1 MNPEQILLI
10 LVGIVFF
17 DFLVQQILDYKNFK
31 SIGNK
36 LPHNVADIYDSEEY
50 RKSQDYQKENA
61 RFGFLST
68 SISTFLYLGALY
80 FGLLGLADQWVSGLI
95 ENTVWKDLALLG
107 LLYVGSDILSIP
119 FSYYKTFVIEEKYGF
134 NKSSIG
140 TFILDKVKGYALAA
154 VVGGGLIWL
163 LLFLVDTLGE
173 GFWLYF
179 WGVASLFIVLTNMF
193 YTSLIVPLFNKLKPL
208 EDGELRSAIEEYSK
222 KIEFPLTNIYVVDG
236 SKRSAKANAYFSG
249 IGPNKKIVLF
259 DTLIKNHT
267 TEELVAVLA
276 HEVGHFKRKHILQTL
291 FLSLIQI
298 GVTLF
303 LLSKVILSDSISL
316 SLGADDQSFALN
328 LIAFGLLFSPLST
341 MVGLLMH
348 MVSRKNEYEADQ
360 YAAETSSSKDLQNAL
375 RQLSKDN
382 LSNLTPHPAYVFFHH
397 SHPPVSL
404 RLQALEKFKT

>member
-10 LVGIVFF
+10 LIGIVLF
-17 DFLVQQILDYKNFK
+17 DFFIQQFLDYKNFK
-31 SIGNK
+31 WIGKK
-36 LPHNVADIYDSEEY
+36 LPNNVSDIYDKEEY
-50 RKSQDYQKENA
+50 DKSQNYQKENA
-61 RFGFLST
+61 RFSFIST
-68 SISTFLYLGALY
+68 SISTVIYVCALYLG
-80 FGLLGLADQWVSGLI
+80 LLGFIDTWVSSLI
-95 ENTVWKDLALLG
+95 DNAVWKDLALLG
-107 LLYVGSDILSIP
+107 LLYMGSDLLSLP

-134 NKSSIG
+134 NKSSVG
-140 TFILDKVKGYALAA
+140 TFVLDKVKGYLLAA

-163 LLFLVDTLGE
+163 LLYLVDTLGE
-173 GFWLYF
+173 NFWLYF
-179 WGVASLFIVLTNMF
+179 WGVASVFIVLTNMF

-208 EDGELRSAIEEYSK
+208 EDGELRSAIEDYSK
-222 KIEFPLTNIYVVDG
+222 KIGFPLTNIYVVDG

-259 DTLIKNHT
+259 DTLIKNHS

-276 HEVGHFKRKHILQTL
+276 HEVGHYKKKHIIQTL
-291 FLSLIQI
+291 FLSLGQI

-303 LLSKVILSDSISL
+303 LLSKVIFSESISL
-316 SLGADDQSFALN
+316 GLGAEDSSFALN

-341 MVGLLMH
+341 LVGLLMN

-404 RLQALEKFKT
+404 RLEALSKFNT